1 MPEKSTYNEN
11 EALKRI
17 AKGDEQ
23 AFVQLFK
30 KKRNNIYTYLLRIT
44 KFPEIAEELT
54 MDIFLKLWIGSDLLD
69 QIVDLDAFLYR
80 VAHNKA
86 LDFFR
91 TAARH
96 NRLHEAYAEHI
107 KRIQETGSA
116 TTLDNE
122 SLELLKKIINK
133 LPPRRKLIYKL
144 SKEENMTYEQIA
156 VHLNLS
162 TKTVKNTMLS
172 ALKDIRHHLSQK
184 DGNERMLVWVFFL
197 S

>member
-1 MPEKSTYNEN
+1 MSEESTYNEK
-11 EALKRI
+11 ETLKLI
-17 AKGDEQ
+17 AEGDDQ
-23 AFVQLFK
+23 AYARLFK
-30 KKRNNIYTYLLRIT
+30 TKRCKIYNFLLRIT

-54 MDIFLKLWIGSDLLD
+54 MDIFLKLWIGRDLLL
-69 QIVDLDAFLYR
+69 QINDLDAFLYK

-96 NRLHEAYAEHI
+96 NRLHEAYTEHI
-107 KRIQETGSA
+107 NRLHETGL
-116 TTLDNE
+116 TTTVDNDN
-122 SLELLKKIINK
+122 LELLKKIINR

-156 VHLNLS
+156 IHLNLS

-172 ALKDIRHHLSQK
+172 ALKDIRRNLSQK
-184 DGNERMLVWVFFL
+184 DGNGGVLVWMFFL